1 MRNDFVPVRV
11 GKVRYLRRGRYAK
24 RCIDQAFESFRIP
37 TGKTKPTLLKRA
49 HYFERIVGDV
59 KKSLNGEKDDSNFLR
74 VILLTSLAYSL
85 RDTYDAEILHRGSSR
100 RNSRRMSSCS
110 RRQSMVENL
119 CPYEN
124 GVYVFRGRKN
134 SESLQSLQSTCAEGR
149 RRLSVMGMLVA
160 DKINY
165 AMRTDLAREEANIST
180 TPEPK
185 QQAAVSETESRPQSQ
200 AEIIE
205 IVDSVEEKGETQEST
220 EQSEPKIEEPVEE
233 EVDKSVTQVLLR
245 RPSNPEVDVEVAVTM
260 DRDKIKELVTTE
272 ISLERQL
279 ENVQSQL
286 MALKQLPS
294 EIERHLKVVSEQ
306 LHKIMELSGVEHDRI
321 AKEEEEER
329 AASVLAERENEEQN
343 REDEEA
349 QKQLQEQEEQQRHE
363 DEHRTY
369 DVEDGRQSAN
379 SGSSSWAPNLA
390 SLDEDLLTNTESKEL
405 EISVKSDKDDGSSV
419 KKYIVSYESKV
430 IEETKAA
437 KRSRDP
443 SPAHRQGRKRS
454 RELWQPQARQL
465 ELTYGRRWRCPND
478 FFNDDMIA
486 DVLSSQAEVIRGRAM
501 GVNFKKF
508 EKAKALPNYDHLMA
522 SSVYKMI
529 HKMEVEPKKG
539 IPARPSRV
547 VAAEDI
553 IERVN
558 YENAS
563 SRSCFEGAMRTCA
576 CIRFKAYFRS
586 NRKPLHAFE
595 KYVNT
600 WYRTYTREEEP
611 VHRLPMNESIS
622 LTGSCR
628 FMSSSCVQDM
638 IRSYETNFFV
648 PCAFFYLLIYQ
659 NMRPSQLQQR
669 VHRFRMGV
677 ARAFVAVETMM
688 PRVAVDVV
696 HSSSTTLTRL
706 LDRIMC
712 SMTQRTIYALA
723 AFYIPYLISVH
734 RPRAASGEV
743 REFQKG
749 GYTARSRVLQHRS
762 RGVDLPSRS
771 PEINETSALCL
782 CTTACPESLYTL
794 DEYDVDLT

>member
-1 MRNDFVPVRV
+1 MRPIEQILFDSIEETTEIIEETSETIEAEPEKEPVEEYPEKPRDQNSDPVPNKNLTDEEIAQLILDEEEVLRVKEKGVLGVDF
-11 GKVRYLRRGRYAK
+11 KKLRPRA
-24 RCIDQAFESFRIP
+24 P
-37 TGKTKPTLLKRA
+37 LLKESKVFAELQQEANTDPVEIQKQNALSSTFLQRPDRPVPKPRLNSVSESEA
-49 HYFERIVGDV
+49 EVEPYRVVIKKQP
-59 KKSLNGEKDDSNFLR
+59 KKSVTEK
-74 VILLTSLAYSL
+74 LLKKGLI
-85 RDTYDAEILHRGSSR
+85 DSSR
-100 RNSRRMSSCS
+100 LS
-110 RRQSMVENL
+110 QTPE
-119 CPYEN
+119 P
-124 GVYVFRGRKN
+124 
-134 SESLQSLQSTCAEGR
+134 TPPAEQ
-149 RRLSVMGMLVA
+149 A
-160 DKINY
+160 
-165 AMRTDLAREEANIST
+165 EEANNST

-205 IVDSVEEKGETQEST
+205 IIDSVETAGEEKGETQEST

-343 REDEEA
+343 KEDEEA
-349 QKQLQEQEEQQRHE
+349 QKQLQEQEEQRHE

-379 SGSSSWAPNLA
+379 SESSSWAPNLA

-443 SPAHRQGRKRS
+443 SPAVSQRSFEADPNIGLHDQLVQELKHRQGRKRS

-558 YENAS
+558 TPVCGMSNNTS
-563 SRSCFEGAMRTCA
+563 VRSDF
-576 CIRFKAYFRS
+576 
-586 NRKPLHAFE
+586 N
-595 KYVNT
+595 
-600 WYRTYTREEEP
+600 
-611 VHRLPMNESIS
+611 
-622 LTGSCR
+622 
-628 FMSSSCVQDM
+628 
-638 IRSYETNFFV
+638 
-648 PCAFFYLLIYQ
+648 
-659 NMRPSQLQQR
+659 
-669 VHRFRMGV
+669 
-677 ARAFVAVETMM
+677 
-688 PRVAVDVV
+688 
-696 HSSSTTLTRL
+696 
-706 LDRIMC
+706 
-712 SMTQRTIYALA
+712 
-723 AFYIPYLISVH
+723 
-734 RPRAASGEV
+734 
-743 REFQKG
+743 
-749 GYTARSRVLQHRS
+749 
-762 RGVDLPSRS
+762 
-771 PEINETSALCL
+771 
-782 CTTACPESLYTL
+782 
-794 DEYDVDLT
+794 